1 MKNKLLIFVVLCSL
15 MIPSLSASEID
26 SQPNWI
32 NISYAD
38 LEHQYTTEY
47 QAVNIT
53 VSQKGLWWKN
63 YNSQLEIEYDQS
75 ALELV
80 NTVYYDPLMNGT
92 SMSDPNIT
100 TTDSS
105 FQVTYQFILKNGY
118 DLQSTPVSFTKT
130 VNDKVSTGMVTID
143 THSETM
149 MSNYKFGD
157 VVIGYSVDQY
167 TNDAETITY
176 NAHFKVVSNP
186 KNTPF
191 TLTLKSNNMDVDSTD
206 SYEAKLRYTTGVV
219 EAIDKNN
226 FKIDIPEGDTFDLNI
241 TAQIEGLSAKDDRFE
256 FLIFLSDGENF
267 TRIEPTMFRSELIT
281 PDNNKRG
288 DRFVI
293 IKMLIALFFAFLA
306 VVHFVSSKSKKKV
319 LTTKSKKMKK
329 EEPKS

>member
-1 MKNKLLIFVVLCSL
+1 MKNKLLILVVLWSL
-15 MIPSLSASEID
+15 FIPNLSASEID

-32 NISYAD
+32 NVSYAD

-53 VSQKGLWWKN
+53 VLQKGLWWN
-63 YNSQLEIEYDQS
+63 DYNSQVEVEYDPN

-80 NTVYYDPLMNGT
+80 NTVYYDTLMNGT
-92 SMSDPNIT
+92 SMADPNIT

-105 FQVTYQFILKNGY
+105 FQVTYQFVLKNGY

-130 VNDKVSTGMVTID
+130 VNDKVSTGMVTVN

-157 VVIGYSVDQY
+157 IVIGYSVDQY
-167 TNDAETITY
+167 ANDAETITY

-191 TLTLKSNNMDVDSTD
+191 TLSLKSNNMDVDSTD
-206 SYEAKLRYTTGVV
+206 YYEAKLRYTSGVV

-293 IKMLIALFFAFLA
+293 IKILIALFFVFLA
-306 VVHFVSSKSKKKV
+306 VVHFASSKAKQKAV
-319 LTTKSKKMKK
+319 TNKSKSREKAMP
-329 EEPKS
+329 ES